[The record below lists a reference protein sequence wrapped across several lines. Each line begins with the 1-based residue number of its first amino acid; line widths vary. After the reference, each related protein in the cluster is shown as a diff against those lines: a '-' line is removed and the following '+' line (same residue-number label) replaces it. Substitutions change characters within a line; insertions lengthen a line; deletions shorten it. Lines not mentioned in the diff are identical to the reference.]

1 MTDIN
6 QLLKPY
12 KGLQKGIYILAIS
25 RFVNALGA
33 LIFPFMT
40 LILSEKIGLS
50 ELETGLYVSITGFLF
65 IPSGLIGGKLADH
78 FGRKKII
85 LGFEFLGMMTYVY
98 CYFAQVGMS
107 MVYALMLAAVLFGI
121 AGPAHDAIV
130 ADMADKDEREGAY
143 SLMYLGFNLGFA
155 VAIIMGGRLLANH
168 LKLMFAIDVGTAMVA
183 LALVAAFIKEPRK
196 AEAENQE
203 NAEKAGESKKEAAE
217 SGTIFQVLFKRPIL
231 VEYILLLFLYRFVYS
246 NWSFM
251 LPLHVADLFG
261 DVKGFALYGD
271 LGFVNAVQVVAL
283 TALITGLLRKVKTI
297 NKVVLAGLFFTIGF
311 GMFGFIAAKWA
322 FFVGVFL
329 FTTGEIMEAISFLP
343 YLMNHTPESHR
354 GRMSSVAMTIL
365 SVGYSL
371 SPIVFG
377 WILTIADYRM
387 AWIVTGGV
395 ALVGT
400 IGMWRLSLKENKEE
414 TRKNLQLE
422 SGKVI

>member
-1 MTDIN
+1 MTDIH

-40 LILSEKIGLS
+40 LILSEKIGLNDF
-50 ELETGLYVSITGFLF
+50 ETGLYVSITGFLF
-65 IPSGLIGGKLADH
+65 IPSGLIGGKLTDY
-78 FGRKKII
+78 FGRKNII
-85 LGFEFLGMMTYVY
+85 LGFEFLGMMAYVY

-107 MVYALMLAAVLFGI
+107 MVYALMLAAILFGI
-121 AGPAHDAIV
+121 ASPAHDAIV

-155 VAIIMGGRLLANH
+155 VAITMGGRLLANH
-168 LKLMFAIDVGTAMVA
+168 LNLMFAIDVGTAMVA
-183 LALVAAFIKEPRK
+183 LVLVAFFIKEPKRVDS
-196 AEAENQE
+196 EIEVTG
-203 NAEKAGESKKEAAE
+203 EKT
-217 SGTIFQVLFKRPIL
+217 GTIFRVLLRRPVL

-251 LPLHVADLFG
+251 LPLHVTDLFG
-261 DVKGFALYGD
+261 DVEGFALYGD
-271 LGFVNAVQVVAL
+271 LGLVNAIQVVVL

-297 NKVVLAGLFFTIGF
+297 NKVVLAGLFFSIGF
-311 GMFGFIAAKWA
+311 GLFGFASTKFA
-322 FFVGVFL
+322 FFIGVLL

-354 GRMSSVAMTIL
+354 GRMSSVAMTVL
-365 SVGYSL
+365 SIGYSL

-377 WILTIADYRM
+377 WILTVTDYQM
-387 AWIVTGGV
+387 AWVITGGI

-400 IGMWRLSLKENKEE
+400 IGMWRLSAKENRQEIEK
-414 TRKNLQLE
+414 RLQLE
-422 SGKVI
+422 SGKVL